1 MLAQQT
7 QPQSLLIPAAVD
19 GHGVEVAFGIRN
31 LLKIRKQMGWFLKW
45 GINKTMDF
53 NTKSWSN
60 LDELSGYTHDF
71 GNLHEREWLKKKKP
85 QN

>member
-1 MLAQQT
+1 MVIFKSYVSLPGRVDDLLA
-7 QPQSLLIPAAVD
+7 L
-19 GHGVEVAFGIRN
+19 VAFGIRN

>member
-1 MLAQQT
+1 
-7 QPQSLLIPAAVD
+7 
-19 GHGVEVAFGIRN
+19 
-31 LLKIRKQMGWFLKW
+31 MGWFLKW
-45 GINKTMDF
+45 GINKAMDL

-60 LDELSGYTHDF
+60 LDDLSGYTHDF